1 MSTLPDLARTTT
13 VRWTLGIALALILQ
27 SAMLSGIF
35 YWSTVRHATDEV
47 DGKLVAVCRAL
58 RTRDRAAI
66 VEAIDNIAGEDV
78 HRVTL
83 VGLFDASGA
92 VIAGNMAALPAR
104 LARADGP
111 LVADLV
117 RTLPPDPV
125 PNSSRAVACATS
137 GGDRLV
143 VAKDLDELDAIRA
156 LIGRAL
162 AVVTLPA
169 IAIAALFGVVLGL
182 RGQGRFRLV
191 QGVIDD
197 VAGGNLG
204 RRLPTRSSFDPFDR
218 LGQAVNGMLDR
229 LEIALDEVR
238 AFGDD
243 IAHELR
249 TPLTRLRARLER
261 GCHDATSLE
270 AFRAIGERAIEDID
284 HALSIVSAILRIRA
298 IGGAKRGSEFK
309 PVDLRTL
316 IADAADLYKP
326 IADDRGID
334 LVVEPGPAAT
344 IIADGD
350 LLMEALCNLIDNAMK
365 FTPPGGRVRCS
376 TTVRDGRPI
385 MRVADTGPGIPRDQ
399 REVVLRRF
407 HRGADHVATD
417 GHGIGLSLV
426 AAIVRLHRFDLEIGD
441 AHPGCEMIIACTKR
455 TQPDDLHGVRALEPA
470 NVARRESAPLS

>member
-1 MSTLPDLARTTT
+1 MSTLSDLARTTT

-27 SAMLSGIF
+27 SAVLSGIF
-35 YWSTVRHATDEV
+35 YWSTVRHATEEV
-47 DGKLVAVCRAL
+47 DGKLVAVCREL
-58 RTRDRAAI
+58 RTRERAAI
-66 VEAIDNIAGEDV
+66 VEALDRIVGEDV

-83 VGLFDASGA
+83 VGLFDARGA
-92 VIAGNMAALPAR
+92 VIAGNTATLPTR
-104 LARADGP
+104 LARQDGP
-111 LVADLV
+111 LVIDLV

-125 PNSSRAVACATS
+125 PNSSRAVACATK

-162 AVVTLPA
+162 AIVTLPA
-169 IAIAALFGVVLGL
+169 IAISALFGVAIGL

-218 LGQAVNGMLDR
+218 LGLAVNAMLDR

-261 GCHDATSLE
+261 GCHDATSPE

-316 IADAADLYKP
+316 LADAADLYEP
-326 IADDRGID
+326 IADDRGIE
-334 LVVEPGPAAT
+334 LVVEAGPAAT
-344 IIADGD
+344 VIADRD
-350 LLMEALCNLIDNAMK
+350 LMMEALCNLIDNAIK
-365 FTPPGGRVRCS
+365 FTSPGGRVRCC
-376 TTVRDGRPI
+376 TAVRDDRPI
-385 MRVADTGPGIPRDQ
+385 LRVADTGPGIPQDQ
-399 REVVLRRF
+399 REAVLRRF
-407 HRGADHVATD
+407 HRGADHAATD

-441 AHPGCEMIIACTKR
+441 AHPGCEMVIACTKR
-455 TQPDDLHGVRALEPA
+455 PEPDDRHRFQTPDP
-470 NVARRESAPLS
+470 RIIDR

>member
-1 MSTLPDLARTTT
+1 MSTLSDLARTTT

-27 SAMLSGIF
+27 SAVLSGIF
-35 YWSTVRHATDEV
+35 YWSTVRHATEEV
-47 DGKLVAVCRAL
+47 DGKLISVCREL

-66 VEAIDNIAGEDV
+66 VEAVDRIVGEDV

-83 VGLFDASGA
+83 VGLFDPHGA

-104 LARADGP
+104 LARRDGP
-111 LVADLV
+111 LVVDLV

-125 PNSSRAVACATS
+125 PNSSRAVACAMS

-143 VAKDLDELDAIRA
+143 VAKDLDELDAIRV

-162 AVVTLPA
+162 AIVTLPA
-169 IAIAALFGVVLGL
+169 IAIAALFGVALGL

-191 QGVIDD
+191 RGVIDE

-204 RRLPTRSSFDPFDR
+204 RRLPVRSSFDPFDR
-218 LGQAVNGMLDR
+218 LARAVNAMLDR

-238 AFGDD
+238 ALGDD

-284 HALSIVSAILRIRA
+284 HALSIVSAILRIGA

-316 IADAADLYKP
+316 LEDAADLYKP
-326 IADDRGID
+326 IADDRRVD
-334 LVVEPGPAAT
+334 LVVEPGSAAT
-344 IIADGD
+344 VVADRD
-350 LLMEALCNLIDNAMK
+350 LLMEAVCNLIDNAIK
-365 FTPPGGRVRCS
+365 FTPPGGRVHCS
-376 TTVRDGRPI
+376 TGSRDDRPI
-385 MRVADTGPGIPRDQ
+385 LSIADTGPGIPHDQ
-399 REVVLRRF
+399 RNSVLRRF
-407 HRGADHVATD
+407 HRGADHLATD

-426 AAIVRLHRFDLEIGD
+426 AAIVRLHRYDLEIGD
-441 AHPGCEMIIACTKR
+441 AHPGCEMVIVCTKR
-455 TQPDDLHGVRALEPA
+455 VEADQVRQHQAPDAGIVAWPRRAPP
-470 NVARRESAPLS
+470 S